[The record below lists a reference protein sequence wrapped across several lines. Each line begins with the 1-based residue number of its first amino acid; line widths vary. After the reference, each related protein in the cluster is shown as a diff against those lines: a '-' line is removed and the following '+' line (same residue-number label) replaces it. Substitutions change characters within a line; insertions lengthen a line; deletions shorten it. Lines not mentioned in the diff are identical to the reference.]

1 MWRKIVVAFA
11 CFSIV
16 YSSLSQNSA
25 DILLEIKKMGTT
37 GSVLYIAAHPDDE
50 NTRLLAYLANER
62 KMRTGYLSLTRGD
75 GGQNLIGD
83 EQGVALGLIRTHE
96 LLQARGIDRAEQFFS
111 RAYDFGYSKNP
122 EETFGFWN
130 RDSVLADM
138 VWVIRKFKPD
148 VIICRFPTT
157 GEGGHGH
164 HTASAILAED
174 AFEAAAD
181 PTKFSW
187 QLKHTEVWQ
196 AKRLLWNTFNF
207 GSTNT
212 TSEDQLKID
221 VGAYNQLMGRSYGE
235 IASESRSMHKSQG
248 FGSARQRGINY
259 EYFKLMKGSPAEKDL
274 FDGVETSWTRI
285 AAASGIQALINDVV
299 YNFKSDA
306 PQNALPQLLEIRKK
320 IQNLSEKDPIIRYWK
335 TNKLAQVEK
344 IILGAAGFFAES
356 VAADF
361 MTVPGSETL
370 ITSQVLQRNGVDC
383 FLEKIVYPN
392 TGDSIVNKALG
403 ANELNTFKHLLKV
416 PSDAS
421 TTNPYWL
428 NQAHT
433 SGEFLI
439 EDLTIMG
446 APVNAPAF
454 EVEYRIKINGESMIV
469 KVPVRY
475 KYTDPVK
482 GEVYRELEVLP
493 AVTINADVKSFVFNE
508 LKPKTLLAT
517 IRSNAP
523 SKGEVRLIAPKGWIC
538 TVEDAVFDFSKKN
551 QEKRIKINVIPSANA
566 SNEELKLT
574 LVVGDKTY
582 NQAITR
588 IEYDH
593 IPYQFI
599 LSESKVKLVLVDLKI
614 GKRKIGYIPGAGD
627 LVVQSLRQVGYQV
640 DELSDEFL
648 ASGDLSQYEA
658 IISGVRA
665 YNVNERLEIYQSN
678 LMKYVEN
685 GGNYIVQ
692 YNTNSRVGPI
702 KTGVG
707 PFPFT
712 VSRNRV
718 TDEKSPVSFLIP
730 THSCLNVPNKIS
742 MKDFEGWVQERGIY
756 FATEIDSSYQKI
768 LAMNDAGEDS
778 FDGSLIVAKYGKGH
792 FVYTGLAFFRQLPAG
807 VPGAYRLFSNL
818 IDLK

>member
-11 CFSIV
+11 CFSTV

-25 DILLEIKKMGTT
+25 DILLEIKKLGTT

-138 VWVIRKFKPD
+138 VWVIRNFKPD

-181 PTKFSW
+181 PSKFPW

-259 EYFKLMKGSPAEKDL
+259 EYFKLMKGNPAEKDL

-285 AAASGIQALINDVV
+285 AAASGIQSMINDIA
-299 YNFKSDA
+299 YNFKADA
-306 PQNALPQLLEIRKK
+306 PQNSTLQLLEIRKK
-320 IQNLSEKDPIIRYWK
+320 IQSLSDKDPIVRYWK
-335 TNKLAQVEK
+335 VNKLAQVEK
-344 IILGAAGFFAES
+344 IIHATAGIFAEATAS
-356 VAADF
+356 DF
-361 MTVPGSETL
+361 MTVPGGETV
-370 ITSQVLQRNGVDC
+370 ITVQLLQRNGVDC
-383 FLEKIVYPN
+383 FLEKIKFPV
-392 TGDSIVNKALG
+392 TGDSVVNKVLG
-403 ANELNTFKHLLKV
+403 TNELNTFKHQLKV
-416 PSDAS
+416 PSDAV

-428 NQAHT
+428 NQPNT

-439 EDLTIMG
+439 EDLTVMG
-446 APVNAPAF
+446 TPVNAVAF
-454 EVEYRIKINGESMIV
+454 ELEYWIKISGESMIL

-475 KYTDPVK
+475 KHTDPVK

-493 AVTINADVKSFVFNE
+493 LVTINADVKSFVFNE

-523 SKGEVRLIAPKGWIC
+523 AKGEVRLVASKGWIC

-551 QEKRIKINVIPSANA
+551 QEKRVKINVIPSANA
-566 SNEELKLT
+566 GNDELKLT
-574 LVVGDKTY
+574 LIVGDKTY

-593 IPYQFI
+593 IPFQFI
-599 LSESKVKLVLVDLKI
+599 LSESKVNLVLVDLHL
-614 GKRKIGYIPGAGD
+614 GKKKIGYIPGAGD
-627 LVVQSLRQVGYQV
+627 LVAQSLRQVGYEV

-648 ASGDLSQYEA
+648 ATGDLSRYEA

-702 KTGVG
+702 KTGMG

-718 TDEKSPVSFLIP
+718 TDEKSPVTFLSP
-730 THSCLNVPNKIS
+730 SHACMNVPNKIT

-756 FATEIDSSYQKI
+756 FATDVDASYQKI
-768 LAMNDAGEDS
+768 LAMNDANEEP
-778 FDGSLIVAKYGKGH
+778 FDGGLIVGKYGKGH

-807 VPGAYRLFSNL
+807 VPGAYRLFANL

>member
-1 MWRKIVVAFA
+1 MWRKIVVVFA

-25 DILLEIKKMGTT
+25 DILLEIKKLGTT
-37 GSVLYIAAHPDDE
+37 GSVLYVAAHPDDE

-335 TNKLAQVEK
+335 TIKLAQVEK
-344 IILGAAGFFAES
+344 IILAAAGLFAES

-361 MTVPGSETL
+361 MAVPGGETF
-370 ITSQVLQRNGVDC
+370 ITSQILQRNGVDC
-383 FLEKIVYPN
+383 FLEKIVYPI
-392 TGDSIVNKALG
+392 TGDSIVSKALG

-454 EVEYRIKINGESMIV
+454 EVEYWIKINGESMIV

-493 AVTINADVKSFVFNE
+493 AVTINADLKSFVFNE
-508 LKPKTLLAT
+508 LKPKTLFAT
-517 IRSNAP
+517 IRSNSPA
-523 SKGEVRLIAPKGWIC
+523 KGEVRLIAPKGWIC
-538 TVEDAVFDFSKKN
+538 TVEDAAFDFSKKN

-566 SNEELKLT
+566 SADDLKLT
-574 LVVGDKTY
+574 LLVGDKSY

-614 GKRKIGYIPGAGD
+614 GKKKIGYIPGAGD

-730 THSCLNVPNKIS
+730 NHACLNVPNKIS
-742 MKDFEGWVQERGIY
+742 MQDFEGWVQERGIY
-756 FATEIDSSYQKI
+756 FATEIDASYQKV
-768 LAMNDAGEDS
+768 LAMNDAGEEP

>member
-11 CFSIV
+11 CFSFV
-16 YSSLSQNSA
+16 YTSLSQNSA
-25 DILLEIKKMGTT
+25 DILLEIKKLGTT

-83 EQGVALGLIRTHE
+83 EQGVGLGLIRTHE

-138 VWVIRKFKPD
+138 VWVIRNFKPD

-181 PTKFSW
+181 PSKFSW

-274 FDGVETSWTRI
+274 FDGVETSWIRI
-285 AAASGIQALINDVV
+285 AAAAGIQDLINNVV
-299 YNFKSDA
+299 YNYKADA
-306 PQNALPQLLEIRKK
+306 PQNTLPQLLEIRKK
-320 IQNLSEKDPIIRYWK
+320 IQSLADKDPIVPYWK
-335 TNKLAQVEK
+335 VNKLAQIEK
-344 IILGAAGFFAES
+344 IILSAAGIFAEANAS
-356 VAADF
+356 DF
-361 MTVPGSETL
+361 MTVPGGETL
-370 ITSQVLQRNGVDC
+370 ITAQVLQRNGVDC
-383 FLEKIVYPN
+383 FLEKVVYPV
-392 TGDSIVNKALG
+392 TGDSMVNKVLG
-403 ANELNTFKHLLKV
+403 ANELNTFKHALKV
-416 PSDAS
+416 PSDAAF
-421 TTNPYWL
+421 TNPYWL
-428 NQAHT
+428 NKEHT
-433 SGEFLI
+433 SGEFFI
-439 EDLTIMG
+439 DDLTIMG
-446 APVNAPAF
+446 VPVNAPAF
-454 EVEYRIKINGESMIV
+454 ELEYWIKINGEPMIV

-482 GEVYRELEVLP
+482 GEVYRELEILP
-493 AVTINADVKSFVFNE
+493 SVTINADVKSFVFNE

-523 SKGEVRLIAPKGWIC
+523 SKGEVRLIVPKGWIC
-538 TVEDAVFDFSKKN
+538 TVEDPVFDFSKKN
-551 QEKRIKINVIPSANA
+551 QEKRVKINVIPSANA
-566 SNEELKLT
+566 SADELKLT
-574 LVVGDKTY
+574 LVIGDKTY
-582 NQAITR
+582 NHAITR

-599 LSESKVKLVLVDLKI
+599 LSESKVKLVLVDLKL
-614 GKRKIGYIPGAGD
+614 GKKKIGYIPGAGD
-627 LVVQSLRQVGYQV
+627 LVAQSLRQVGYEV
-640 DELSDEFL
+640 DELSDDFL
-648 ASGDLSQYEA
+648 ATGDLSQYEA

-718 TDEKSPVSFLIP
+718 TDEKSPVSFLSP
-730 THSCLNVPNKIS
+730 SHPSLNVPNKIS

-756 FATEIDSSYQKI
+756 FATDIDASYQKI
-768 LAMNDAGEDS
+768 LAMNDAGEEP